1 MSCQSCGPAPNSLEY
16 QRRRKPEN
24 GNSCG
29 CASPANTCDS
39 PSLAIEGSP
48 LYLWEQKYGKLVTTI
63 KEIPDENGKMV
74 KIIEKKPCPPQE
86 KTKNPDCCSLKY
98 RVTR

>member
-24 GNSCG
+24 SNGCG
-29 CASPANTCDS
+29 CASSANTCDT

-48 LYLWEQKYGKLVTTI
+48 LYIWEQKYGKLVTTI
-63 KEIPDENGKMV
+63 KEIQDENGKIV
-74 KIIEKKPCPPQE
+74 KIIEKKPCPKKENKP
-86 KTKNPDCCSLKY
+86 TNGCCALRY
-98 RVTR
+98 RVIR